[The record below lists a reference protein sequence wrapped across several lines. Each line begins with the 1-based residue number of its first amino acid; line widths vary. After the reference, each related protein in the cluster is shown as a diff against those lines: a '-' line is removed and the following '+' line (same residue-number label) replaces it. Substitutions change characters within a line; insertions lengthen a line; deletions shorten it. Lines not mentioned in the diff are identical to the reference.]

1 MGRHDREVHKKANE
15 LIDSGYGKIA
25 LARGL
30 GIRLG
35 DAGAKSLR
43 LCKKTGHMRYR
54 PPIRMKIGG

>member
-35 DAGAKSLR
+35 DAGAQKSAAVQV
-43 LCKKTGHMRYR
+43 
-54 PPIRMKIGG
+54 IGAYA